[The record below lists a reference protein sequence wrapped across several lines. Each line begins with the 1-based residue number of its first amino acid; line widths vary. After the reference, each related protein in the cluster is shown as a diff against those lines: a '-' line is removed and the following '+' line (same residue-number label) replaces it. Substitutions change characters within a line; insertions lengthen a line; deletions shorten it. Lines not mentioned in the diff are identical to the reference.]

1 MGVQTNGWRL
11 SSSLKKWMEKKLLN
25 HRHPLSIVSFWETLS
40 LPRIP
45 CEFKCNFYVK
55 PTKANLIQSGE
66 YPSQC
71 CILCIIMVSSKSQIP
86 KSQTLTFIIKEF
98 NRAEDKTLKSLS
110 RLFFMLAQS
119 SRCFSTA
126 QQSPVSLQT
135 VSLNKFR
142 WKSTWAG
149 LNIHSMHSMQNKND
163 KFKLVNI
170 AKTL

>member
-11 SSSLKKWMEKKLLN
+11 SSSLKKMDGEEA
-25 HRHPLSIVSFWETLS
+25 LSFKSPPPTFNCVFLGDFEP
-40 LPRIP
+40 PRIP

-98 NRAEDKTLKSLS
+98 NRAEDKTLKALS
-110 RLFFMLAQS
+110 RLFYVGSKYQM
-119 SRCFSTA
+119 FSCC
-126 QQSPVSLQT
+126 PT
-135 VSLNKFR
+135 VSRFSSNR
-142 WKSTWAG
+142 VTE
-149 LNIHSMHSMQNKND
+149 
-163 KFKLVNI
+163 
-170 AKTL
+170 

>member
-11 SSSLKKWMEKKLLN
+11 SSSLKKWIEKKLSLLN

-110 RLFFMLAQS
+110 RLFYVGSKQQMF
-119 SRCFSTA
+119 SRCS
-126 QQSPVSLQT
+126 T
-135 VSLNKFR
+135 VSRFSSNR
-142 WKSTWAG
+142 VTE
-149 LNIHSMHSMQNKND
+149 
-163 KFKLVNI
+163 
-170 AKTL
+170 